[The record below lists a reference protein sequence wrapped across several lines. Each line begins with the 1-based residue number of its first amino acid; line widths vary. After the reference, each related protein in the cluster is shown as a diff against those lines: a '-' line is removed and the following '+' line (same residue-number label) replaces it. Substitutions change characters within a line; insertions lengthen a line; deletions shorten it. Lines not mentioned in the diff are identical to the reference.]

1 MKYKATIYIR
11 LRGQVDDSP
20 GNAVKQACG
29 RLSDLNI
36 SKLRIG
42 KLIEIYID
50 SEDEESMNEQ
60 LKLLSDRLLANTV
73 IEDWEI
79 YKVEEIQ

>member
-11 LRGQVDDSP
+11 LRSQVDDSP
-20 GNAVKQACG
+20 GNAVRGACG
-29 RLSDLNI
+29 RLSDLSI

-42 KLIEIYID
+42 KLIELYID
-50 SEDEESMNEQ
+50 SDDEESMNEQ

-79 YKVEEIQ
+79 YKIEEIQ

>member
-11 LRGQVDDSP
+11 LRAQVDDSA
-20 GNAVKQACG
+20 GNAVRGACG
-29 RLSDLNI
+29 RLSDLSI

-42 KLIEIYID
+42 KLIELYID
-50 SEDEESMNEQ
+50 SDDEESMNEQ
-60 LKLLSDRLLANTV
+60 LKILSDRLLANTV

-79 YKVEEIQ
+79 YKVEEI

>member
-1 MKYKATIYIR
+1 MNYKATIYIR
-11 LRGQVDDSP
+11 LRGQVDDSA
-20 GNAVKQACG
+20 GNAVRGACG
-29 RLSDLNI
+29 RLSDLSI

-42 KLIEIYID
+42 KLIELYID
-50 SEDEESMNEQ
+50 SDDEESMNEQ

>member
-11 LRGQVDDSP
+11 LRAQVDDSA
-20 GNAVKQACG
+20 GNAVRGACG
-29 RLSDLNI
+29 RLSDLSI

-42 KLIEIYID
+42 KLIELYID
-50 SEDEESMNEQ
+50 SDDEESMNEQ
-60 LKLLSDRLLANTV
+60 LKILSDRLLANTV